1 MQAKCKGLR
10 VSTVNEFLNDC
21 LQEGKKLFMETIS
34 ITVGNN
40 VIKDIRYILDFISIM
55 NFLSVEEREY
65 SAENRLEVG
74 IHIAALIVV
83 VGLLEQI
90 LQSSNKKAGY
100 DWVIIKMVKR
110 ELNKGFHIVGIVEY
124 QLRDKF

>member
-1 MQAKCKGLR
+1 
-10 VSTVNEFLNDC
+10 
-21 LQEGKKLFMETIS
+21 METIS